1 MLAKGLRPSMPC
13 SAHYPAPLHPVAYG
27 TTGHPIAWI
36 LSGFVS
42 RHHGSALSSRP
53 PRCGALDNVP
63 AMPSAH
69 VYRISRSHVYDK
81 DDGLFDLPCDLP
93 NSAVIN

>member
-1 MLAKGLRPSMPC
+1 MALQTGTAWLPY
-13 SAHYPAPLHPVAYG
+13 YPAPSHQDAFG
-27 TTGHPIAWI
+27 TTGHLISWI

-42 RHHGSALSSRP
+42 RHHDTALSSEQA
-53 PRCGALDNVP
+53 RCGALDNVP
-63 AMPSAH
+63 AISSAH
-69 VYRISRSHVYDK
+69 VYRSSRSHVYDT